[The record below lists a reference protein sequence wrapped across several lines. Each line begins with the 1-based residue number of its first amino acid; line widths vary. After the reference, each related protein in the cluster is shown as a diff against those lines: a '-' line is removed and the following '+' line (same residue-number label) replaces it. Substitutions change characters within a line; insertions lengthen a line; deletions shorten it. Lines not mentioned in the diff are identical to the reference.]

1 MRCEP
6 PGTEYRL
13 AKGDLLRRIGP
24 RYTRVF
30 KQIDAGADGPI
41 SQAEVNELMAIEKIQ
56 RDVLEI
62 YTWPFDTGV
71 VVRLSVIVFSVT
83 ALSWRESSRPSWES
97 NAEKRHP

>member
-1 MRCEP
+1 
-6 PGTEYRL
+6 
-13 AKGDLLRRIGP
+13 
-24 RYTRVF
+24 
-30 KQIDAGADGPI
+30 
-41 SQAEVNELMAIEKIQ
+41 MAIEKIQ

-62 YTWPFDTGV
+62 YTCPFDTVV